1 MKLDASFELA
11 SPGEEPYE
19 ADVMADP
26 SGVQINLQVAGGC
39 KARIN
44 LEVQSDGRV
53 ILKAVEHTTEMT
65 LLKGLTLYKP
75 EAPDVANPRSQ
86 PASEG

>member
-11 SPGEEPYE
+11 SSGEEPYE
-19 ADVMADP
+19 ADVIADS
-26 SGVQINLQVAGGC
+26 SGVQVNLQVAGGC
-39 KARIN
+39 RARVN
-44 LEVQSDGRV
+44 LEVQPDGRV

-75 EAPDVANPRSQ
+75 EAADVAHGR
-86 PASEG
+86 A